1 MIFPQAFNPKLSQY
15 ALTPFGRTA
24 PLDVAG
30 RKVLGITDLTAS
42 TAIYVNITAW
52 MTAAGFV
59 LFLVLAVSEFFGLVD
74 MSGFGSAAEPFKW
87 AVVLAALFFYMLGP
101 YASLMWQ
108 IRRLHDLGQSGGY
121 VLVPVAFW
129 IGRPLAIAA
138 AIGLMLG
145 LDFVMDELAAGVPS
159 LMRSAVG
166 LFCGLAT
173 VAMYE
178 GFVFAR
184 HKRAWYRDVI
194 TAPGQAGMNRFG
206 PAPN

>member
-1 MIFPQAFNPKLSQY
+1 MIFPHAFNPKLSQF
-15 ALTPFGRTA
+15 ALSPFGRTS

-30 RKVLGITDLTAS
+30 RKVLGISELTAS

-59 LFLVLAVSEFFGLVD
+59 LFLVFTVSEYFGLVD
-74 MSGFGSAAEPFKW
+74 MSGVGGSAEPFKR
-87 AVVLAALFFYMLGP
+87 AVAFTALFFYMLGP

-108 IRRLHDLGQSGGY
+108 VRRLHDLGKSGAY
-121 VLVPVAFW
+121 VLVPLAVWVGRAVA
-129 IGRPLAIAA
+129 IVA
-138 AIGLMLG
+138 AIGLVVG

-159 LMRSAVG
+159 LIRAAVM

-184 HKRAWYRDVI
+184 HKRDWYRDVI
-194 TAPGQAGMNRFG
+194 TAPGQAGMNQFG